1 MKTHHSIIAILL
13 ATTLLATAQEPVPST
28 PRRIVVVPSPSTPR
42 RIVDAPSG
50 GAEAAGQP
58 NALATNYQIIIAG
71 SLGKT
76 DPVDVT
82 LRGSSLV
89 FSATL
94 QNPIRRIEVK
104 LMNEKDSLTVV
115 YSIGAQIAINT
126 GENAAQY
133 QDASVTGSFLAT
145 LGQPFPILQI
155 GDSKLTIQ
163 VDKIAEKK

>member
-1 MKTHHSIIAILL
+1 MKTHHAIIAILL
-13 ATTLLATAQEPVPST
+13 ATTLLATAQEPVPPT
-28 PRRIVVVPSPSTPR
+28 PRRVFPSVGNESEGEPS
-42 RIVDAPSG
+42 
-50 GAEAAGQP
+50 
-58 NALATNYQIIIAG
+58 ALGTNYQIIIAG

-76 DPVDVT
+76 DPIDVT
-82 LRGSSLV
+82 LRGSSRV

-115 YSIGAQIAINT
+115 YSIGAQIAVKT
-126 GENAAQY
+126 GESAVQY

-145 LGQPFPILQI
+145 LGQPFPVLQI

-163 VDKIAEKK
+163 VDKITEKK